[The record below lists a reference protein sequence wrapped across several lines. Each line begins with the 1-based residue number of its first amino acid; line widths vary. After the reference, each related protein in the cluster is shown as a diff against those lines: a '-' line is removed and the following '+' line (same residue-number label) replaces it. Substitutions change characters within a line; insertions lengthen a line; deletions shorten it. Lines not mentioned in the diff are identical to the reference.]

1 MKVLIPLK
9 NPLELPDITQDPMTV
24 KTFKYV
30 AVRYLTPQTK
40 IEDIIIG
47 YRDSRLTIRK
57 DETGPIWIWGDQV
70 DQMLPLIEN
79 ECLNLS

>member
-30 AVRYLTPQTK
+30 VFQTS
-40 IEDIIIG
+40 E
-47 YRDSRLTIRK
+47 SRRPGDHAIAYNGGEIYILK
-57 DETGPIWIWGDQV
+57 EQTGPIWMWGDQV

>member
-30 AVRYLTPQTK
+30 VYDAQTVSAPA
-40 IEDIIIG
+40 DQ
-47 YRDSRLTIRK
+47 TIYSSAGSVSVRK
-57 DETGPIWIWGDQV
+57 DETGPIWIWGNQV
-70 DQMLPLIEN
+70 DQALPLIEN